1 MPFIGVE
8 WIKVDVFNSYQMMA
22 DKFYTFESMT
32 LGTLTRRLV
41 LDVKYC
47 RGSLFC
53 PFHKI
58 LTKQLD
64 EITNMIVMF
73 EY

>member
-1 MPFIGVE
+1 
-8 WIKVDVFNSYQMMA
+8 MMA
-22 DKFYTFESMT
+22 DKCYTFESMT

-41 LDVKYC
+41 LDVKDC